1 MGRLTKDF
9 YDIYNGMGLKNA
21 LQLVLFPR
29 ILRKIGIN
37 YNDSQTFDRFIEKNF
52 NKVISKYKQTSFF
65 KECEIPKTIWVFWW
79 QGELAMPSVIK
90 ECYRSILR
98 NANGRQV
105 ILLDHNNYKDY
116 VKLPDYILR
125 KSKDGIISKTHFSDL
140 LRVCL
145 LKEYGGFWID
155 AAIFV
160 TKPIPQYKGIF
171 YSPRLTNELQDSP
184 HMAQWVMGVMGAPPH
199 MPLFLYI
206 YDMLLSY
213 WAKYN
218 VVFSYLMFDYFI
230 KYGYE
235 HIAWIKEIMENRPV
249 ESPDLHFPRYNFSE
263 EVDEK
268 KLDCLLVHNTFLSL
282 TYRIKYPKYTIN
294 GKESYYAAL
303 LNKYNIKYDE
313 KSNGGGVN
321 TGNLSPL
328 NQWLHKIK
336 LLFDS
341 IHKRLIIFRYKYW
354 QWRDREMAEYIKK
367 LRIMSIE
374 ETVDYIIKKKSSCTR
389 FGDGEFLVLV
399 GQFNQ
404 FQKKDKKLADRLK
417 EVIENKVDSLLVCMP
432 SFITNVKPFVLNS
445 QLTGLGFNHSYL
457 KTAVK
462 PYVSVAN
469 IYGDSLFTR
478 FYMNKKD
485 KSKTPDYIKTLKRL
499 WEGEKLLIVEG
510 KYSRLGVS
518 NDLFDNTISIKRI
531 LCPQENAFDRY
542 DIILSCIKQYYQGEL
557 IILALGMTATVL
569 AYDLAKEKMRA
580 LDLGHIDVEYEWYRM
595 GATHKLPISGKQMSE
610 CQGGDCHSSSSNI
623 RYLKQIIADCSS

>member
-29 ILRKIGIN
+29 ILRKVGIN

-313 KSNGGGVN
+313 KSNGGVN

-374 ETVDYIIKKKSSCTR
+374 ETVDYIIKNKSSCTR

-557 IILALGMTATVL
+557 IILALGMTATIL

>member
-29 ILRKIGIN
+29 ILRKVGIN

-313 KSNGGGVN
+313 KSNGGDC
-321 TGNLSPL
+321 P
-328 NQWLHKIK
+328 
-336 LLFDS
+336 
-341 IHKRLIIFRYKYW
+341 
-354 QWRDREMAEYIKK
+354 
-367 LRIMSIE
+367 
-374 ETVDYIIKKKSSCTR
+374 
-389 FGDGEFLVLV
+389 
-399 GQFNQ
+399 
-404 FQKKDKKLADRLK
+404 
-417 EVIENKVDSLLVCMP
+417 
-432 SFITNVKPFVLNS
+432 
-445 QLTGLGFNHSYL
+445 
-457 KTAVK
+457 KT
-462 PYVSVAN
+462 
-469 IYGDSLFTR
+469 I
-478 FYMNKKD
+478 
-485 KSKTPDYIKTLKRL
+485 
-499 WEGEKLLIVEG
+499 
-510 KYSRLGVS
+510 
-518 NDLFDNTISIKRI
+518 
-531 LCPQENAFDRY
+531 
-542 DIILSCIKQYYQGEL
+542 
-557 IILALGMTATVL
+557 AT
-569 AYDLAKEKMRA
+569 
-580 LDLGHIDVEYEWYRM
+580 
-595 GATHKLPISGKQMSE
+595 
-610 CQGGDCHSSSSNI
+610 
-623 RYLKQIIADCSS
+623 